1 MSNAVF
7 DSDQA
12 AAYYDDSAVSKFY
25 EQCWGGADIH
35 IGRYATGKETVAEAS
50 AAMTRHLIENAGL
63 GPGDRVLDI
72 ACGFGGTLRTLAGM
86 GCTAKGID
94 ISQNCVDRARK
105 AADEAGFGD
114 RIDVEVGDFHDIDS
128 KPETWDA
135 VICQEAII
143 HSPDR
148 PQVFSEVFRI
158 LRPGGTFAF
167 SDILTGENAD
177 TAMVEAAFAR
187 LGARAGSTVSDYQAM
202 AREAGFELS
211 FVDERQHDI
220 RAHYDKLAEQLQ
232 QPIAGLDADAKAS
245 IAQSISRWQAAL
257 TGGHI
262 TWACFVARKPG

>member
-1 MSNAVF
+1 MPDNVF

-25 EQCWGGADIH
+25 EQCWGGVDIH
-35 IGRYATGKETVAEAS
+35 IGRYANGEETVAEAS
-50 AAMTRHLIENAGL
+50 AAMTKYLIDNAGI
-63 GPGDRVLDI
+63 GAGDRVLDI
-72 ACGFGGTLRTLAGM
+72 ACGFGGTLRTLGHM

-105 AADEAGFGD
+105 AADEAGLGD
-114 RIDVEVGDFHDIDS
+114 RIEVDIGDFHDIDS
-128 KPETWDA
+128 EPGTWDA

-143 HSPDR
+143 HSADR

-177 TAMVEAAFAR
+177 SSMVEAAFAR
-187 LGARAGSTVSDYQAM
+187 LGARVGSTVNDYQAM

-211 FVDERQHDI
+211 FVDERPADI
-220 RAHYDKLAEQLQ
+220 KAH
-232 QPIAGLDADAKAS
+232 
-245 IAQSISRWQAAL
+245 
-257 TGGHI
+257 
-262 TWACFVARKPG
+262 